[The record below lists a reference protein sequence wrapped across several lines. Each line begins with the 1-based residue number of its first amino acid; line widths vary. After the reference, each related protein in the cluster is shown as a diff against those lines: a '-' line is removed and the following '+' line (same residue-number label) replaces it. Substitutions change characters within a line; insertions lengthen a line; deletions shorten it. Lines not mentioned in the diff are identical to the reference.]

1 MINKFIRNK
10 TKMECFSYH
19 KTNNL
24 LQMKFFISIVCL
36 VLSMNT
42 NAQSSEDFIP
52 RDAVT
57 VFSINNITLL
67 QKISL
72 DDLVQYEFM
81 EEVQT
86 ELFDG
91 STSGKTLKDSGIDFE
106 QKLNVFYGKGD
117 EHEVSGF
124 TFGIKNKS
132 QLFTVFDDF
141 DKIESSIPG
150 VEFYTSLSN
159 HLIIKGNVGIL
170 MRVEPLMEKVIEYT
184 DSIWYARGNESPW
197 NYDEYDGEVLDNS
210 EELLNEK
217 EIIDEE
223 MDSIAGEI
231 ERDEIDENKEDY
243 PLATED
249 PNQKN
254 YSELQDSVLLIFQK
268 LYLDQICNDLLVKG
282 NNLKKADSKFAEQLT
297 HKTEGIFFMDNS
309 RNLKKAQGFWY
320 FQSMFPGLFTEV
332 NELYTGNVIVGDL
345 ILNTNSIELKM
356 QANYGEELG
365 SIYEKLN
372 NSKFDKSVLK
382 YIHKANPAHF
392 TYNVNLR
399 EAYEQS
405 LKVIIPI
412 LEKQKDARVS
422 STLLT
427 IELLNDF
434 VNKDALFGAYK
445 GSMFGTFN
453 GIKKVKTKK
462 IEYVYDEET
471 FEFSDSVVE
480 GEEDM
485 PLFVFGIST
494 DRPDIPEKILRHL
507 SRLTSQCKNYGK
519 YWKFENAI
527 LESVPL
533 YMINRN
539 GLFIFTNDE
548 DLALNHPDGYGS
560 NALSGKEAKEMKKS
574 GFIYGRIDW
583 SKAIERLP
591 REMFTSEQNDILDAM
606 REKTGIMEL
615 NSSKATSRKTEFE
628 IIYNFSDQYG
638 NSGKY
643 ILDLVNSIY
652 VLTK

>member
-1 MINKFIRNK
+1 MINRFTEKHTK
-10 TKMECFSYH
+10 TEYFGH
-19 KTNNL
+19 LIKTNK
-24 LQMKFFISIVCL
+24 LQMKFIIAVTC
-36 VLSMNT
+36 VLFSMNL
-42 NAQSSEDFIP
+42 NAQNSEDLIP
-52 RDAVT
+52 MDAVT
-57 VFSINNITLL
+57 VFSINNISLL
-67 QKISL
+67 QKISM

-81 EEVQT
+81 AEVQT

-91 STSGKTLKDSGIDFE
+91 STAGKTLKDSGIDFD

-124 TFGIKNKS
+124 TFGIKNKA
-132 QLFTVFDDF
+132 QLFVVFDDF
-141 DKIESSIPG
+141 DKVPSTIPG

-170 MRVEPLMEKVIEYT
+170 MRVEPLMEKVVEYT
-184 DSIWYARGNESPW
+184 DSIWYARGNDSPW
-197 NYDEYDGEVLDNS
+197 NYDEYDGDVLDNS
-210 EELLNEK
+210 EELMDEE
-217 EIIDEE
+217 EIIEDQI
-223 MDSIAGEI
+223 DSVGMEI
-231 ERDEIDENKEDY
+231 ESVDETTEY
-243 PLATED
+243 PSATED

-254 YSELQDSVLLIFQK
+254 YLELQDSVLHVFQQI
-268 LYLDQICNDLLVKG
+268 YLDRICQDLLVKG
-282 NNLKKADSKFAEQLT
+282 NNLKKGDAKFAEQLT

-332 NELYTGNVIVGDL
+332 DDLYTGNVIVGDL
-345 ILNTNSIELKM
+345 ILNANSIELKM
-356 QANYGEELG
+356 EAHYSEELG

-372 NSKFDKSVLK
+372 NSKFDKSVLR
-382 YIHKANPAHF
+382 YIHETNPAHF

-399 EAYEQS
+399 EAYEQAY
-405 LKVIIPI
+405 KVIVPI
-412 LEKQKDARVS
+412 LENQKDARVS

-427 IELLNDF
+427 IELLNEFID
-434 VNKDALFGAYK
+434 KDALFGAYK

-462 IEYVYDEET
+462 IVYVYDEET

-494 DRPDIPEKILRHL
+494 DRSDIPEKILKHL

-548 DLALNHPDGYGS
+548 DLALNHPDGYGKD
-560 NALSGKEAKEMKKS
+560 ALSGKAAKEMKKS
-574 GFIYGRIDW
+574 GFAYGHVDW
-583 SKAIERLP
+583 SKTIERLP
-591 REMFTSEQNDILDAM
+591 REMFTTEQNEILDAM
-606 REKTGIMEL
+606 RQKTGVMVL
-615 NSSKATSRKTEFE
+615 TSSKATNQKTEFE
-628 IIYNFSDQYG
+628 IKYNFSDQYS